1 MKGFLRRLRGIVGTG
16 LTWALGW
23 AGATTVFSVI
33 LGAPLGRLVGVATT
47 GAIFGFIAGG
57 TFAVILSIAERHH
70 SLADLSVRRVALWG
84 GIGGV
89 ALVLGFAPQF
99 LGSGMSPQQMVN
111 AYFIPLVLNGLLGAG
126 FASGSVA
133 LARRSETKLI
143 DGDEDPVLSLEGEDQ
158 PLLTLGGE

>member
-16 LTWALGW
+16 LTWAIGW
-23 AGATTVFSVI
+23 AGSTTVFSVI
-33 LGAPLGRLVGVATT
+33 LGTPLSRLAGVAAT

-57 TFAVILSIAERHH
+57 TYAVILSIAERRH
-70 SLADLSVRRVALWG
+70 SLADLSLRRVALWG

-89 ALVLGFAPQF
+89 ALVLGFAPEF
-99 LGSGMSPQQMVN
+99 LGSGMSLQEMVN
-111 AYFIPLVLNGLLGAG
+111 SYFIPLVLNGLLGAG

-133 LARRSETKLI
+133 LARRSDTKLI
-143 DGDEDPVLSLEGEDQ
+143 EGEEDPLLNLEGEDE